1 VSIPQR
7 RLLLFL
13 AFLVRDL
20 FSIRDKDKPRLEK
33 KKEERRSREFY

>member
-1 VSIPQR
+1 VSIPPR

-20 FSIRDKDKPRLEK
+20 FLPEIKINQRLEK